1 MVFAVAGIEPESARA
16 RSLVGEMD
24 MNRRSFLAS
33 AIAAALAPKALLAE
47 PVAPYVARYTH
58 ETYGLAFAWTEEAL
72 EDATWEKFSAALS
85 SNLAASM
92 LETKEML
99 THRMLW
105 GSSWSKIFADAKG
118 KIEVEELEFEA
129 VYSGFGDEGISQE
142 D

>member
-1 MVFAVAGIEPESARA
+1 
-16 RSLVGEMD
+16 

-33 AIAAALAPKALLAE
+33 AIAAALAPKALLTE
-47 PVAPYVARYTH
+47 PAPYVARYTH

-85 SNLAASM
+85 HNLAASM

-129 VYSGFGDEGISQE
+129 VYSGLDGEGISQE